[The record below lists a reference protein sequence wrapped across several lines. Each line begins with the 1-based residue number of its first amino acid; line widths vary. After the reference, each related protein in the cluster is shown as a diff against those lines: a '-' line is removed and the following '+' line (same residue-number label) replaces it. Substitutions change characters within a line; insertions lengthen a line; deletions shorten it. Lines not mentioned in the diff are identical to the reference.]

1 MKSYTKL
8 FYEKAKR
15 FQDEREKLTKA
26 HDATVQYLERF
37 AGSQGY
43 DDEMQKEND
52 RFETAM
58 KNLRDESRPGLTMA
72 LSGMTDAIGKRTV
85 KAPTADQ
92 INLLNILTMKKKVT
106 VEELTRIAETIKD
119 NPVALSLL
127 TEIAHDHGIPRSFES
142 ICPEMSSTTA
152 MSIVQGMRDGL
163 EDYLMYDTTKASRSA
178 VRFHEEHYGGKVEG
192 GLKKRKLFDDIDG
205 FYSEMYGMDE
215 TTLDKFSEI
224 VDE

>member
-52 RFETAM
+52 RFEKDL
-58 KNLRDESRPGLTMA
+58 KNLRDECRPGLTMA

-85 KAPTADQ
+85 KAPTNDQ

-106 VEELTRIAETIKD
+106 VEELTRVAETVKD

-127 TEIAHDHGIPRSFES
+127 TEIAHDHGIPRSFEGL
-142 ICPEMSSTTA
+142 CAEMSSTTA

-163 EDYLMYDTTKASRSA
+163 EDYLMFDTTPASRRVAQYHS
-178 VRFHEEHYGGKVEG
+178 EHYGNAVS
-192 GLKKRKLFDDIDG
+192 KLTPRPRFDDYLS
-205 FYSEMYGMDE
+205 FYEEMYGMNTDA
-215 TTLDKFSEI
+215 LQKFSDI
-224 VDE
+224 VDD